1 MVTATITRSSSTT
14 AKIDANN
21 TNGPKT
27 VSVTVPAQQNLIRN
41 SDLLL
46 KSLGDVDAVN
56 AQEGGILQYR
66 AIDGKFVLRTLI
78 DTQQGELRLT
88 GGTF

>member
-1 MVTATITRSSSTT
+1 MAITTRIGS
-14 AKIDANN
+14 NN
-21 TNGPKT
+21 TNGPKK

-41 SDLLL
+41 SDFLL
-46 KSLGDVDAVN
+46 KSLGDVDSAN

-66 AIDGKFVLRTLI
+66 ASDGKFVLRTLI
-78 DTQQGELRLT
+78 DTPSGELRLT

>member
-1 MVTATITRSSSTT
+1 MAITATIGS
-14 AKIDANN
+14 NN
-21 TNGPKT
+21 TNGPKK

-41 SDLLL
+41 SDFLL
-46 KSLGDVDAVN
+46 KQLGDVDSAN

-66 AIDGKFVLRTLI
+66 ASDGKFVLRTLI
-78 DTQQGELRLT
+78 DTPLGQLRLT

>member
-1 MVTATITRSSSTT
+1 MAITATIGS
-14 AKIDANN
+14 NN
-21 TNGPKT
+21 TNGPKK

-41 SDLLL
+41 ADFLL
-46 KSLGDVDAVN
+46 KSLGDVDAAN

-66 AIDGKFVLRTLI
+66 ASDGKFVLRTLI
-78 DTQQGELRLT
+78 DTQEGELRLT

>member
-1 MVTATITRSSSTT
+1 MAITATIGS
-14 AKIDANN
+14 NN
-21 TNGPKT
+21 TNGPKK

-41 SDLLL
+41 SDFLL
-46 KSLGDVDAVN
+46 KQLGDVDSAN

-66 AIDGKFVLRTLI
+66 ASDGKFVSRNLI
-78 DTQQGELRLT
+78 DTELGELRLT

>member
-1 MVTATITRSSSTT
+1 MAITATIGS
-14 AKIDANN
+14 NN
-21 TNGPKT
+21 TNGPKK

-41 SDLLL
+41 SDFLL
-46 KSLGDVDAVN
+46 KSLGDVDAAN

-66 AIDGKFVLRTLI
+66 ASDGKFVLRTLI
-78 DTQQGELRLT
+78 DTQEGELRLT

>member
-1 MVTATITRSSSTT
+1 MAITATIG
-14 AKIDANN
+14 ANN
-21 TNGPKT
+21 TNGPKK

-41 SDLLL
+41 ADFLL

-66 AIDGKFVLRTLI
+66 ASDGKFVLRTLI
-78 DTQQGELRLT
+78 DTQEGELRLT

>member
-1 MVTATITRSSSTT
+1 MAITATIG
-14 AKIDANN
+14 ANN
-21 TNGPKT
+21 TNGPKK

-41 SDLLL
+41 ADFLL
-46 KSLGDVDAVN
+46 KSLGDVDAAN

-66 AIDGKFVLRTLI
+66 ATDGKFVLRTLI
-78 DTQQGELRLT
+78 DTPDGELRLT

>member
-1 MVTATITRSSSTT
+1 MAITATIGS
-14 AKIDANN
+14 NN
-21 TNGPKT
+21 TNGPKK

-41 SDLLL
+41 SDFLL
-46 KSLGDVDAVN
+46 KSLGDVDSAN

-66 AIDGKFVLRTLI
+66 ESDGKFVLKNLI
-78 DTQQGELRLT
+78 DTQEGELRLT

>member
-14 AKIDANN
+14 AKIDANS
-21 TNGPKT
+21 NGPKT

-41 SDLLL
+41 GDFLL
-46 KSLGDVDAVN
+46 KNLGDVDSAN
-56 AQEGGILQYR
+56 AQEGGILQFR
-66 AIDGKFVLRTLI
+66 ALDGKFVLRTLI

>member
-1 MVTATITRSSSTT
+1 MAITATIGS
-14 AKIDANN
+14 NN
-21 TNGPKT
+21 TNGPKK

-41 SDLLL
+41 VDFLL

-66 AIDGKFVLRTLI
+66 ASDGKFVLRTLI
-78 DTQQGELRLT
+78 DTQDGELRLT